1 VPRPKHPRAV
11 TALLATL
18 AVASVGCGGG
28 GSREGRSASAKSQV
42 KNVVTEFAAASDAD
56 ACDYLTDKALE
67 RIYGGREGC
76 LRRSRGFEGGAVKI
90 RQVRVLEQGQA
101 KVSATSLG
109 GRQHYTIE
117 LTRVG
122 CGRCITG
129 TDAGDWRIE
138 DITQP

>member
-1 VPRPKHPRAV
+1 M

-18 AVASVGCGGG
+18 AAAAAGCGGDG
-28 GSREGRSASAKSQV
+28 GREGTGGSAKSQV

-67 RIYGGREGC
+67 RIYGGRSGC

-109 GRQHYTIE
+109 GGEHYTVQ